1 LPCPKG
7 THLEISF
14 GTSVEHK
21 LSRCRFTCFIR
32 NTLSLQPCSFFGTS
46 EDTLGGHLTLQ
57 NRSKKRS
64 KNGTHF
70 GCSLGASW
78 FTFGSFWVPPPL
90 TPTRRRPDAD
100 LACNPWPCSP
110 VKCFEQN
117 PSVAR
122 ALLVFRIW
130 WFRRLG
136 ISFAY
141 NFDLSKDCRSDPRGP
156 MLAFQRKGRGPIYP
170 LRDAGRGPFTD
181 CSLLP
186 RSPQDKY
193 QHVRSQDIS
202 IRRYV
207 GGFGCPWA
215 RPRRP
220 DISICIYVSGLD
232 PPNPKNEQ
240 GSSHSH
246 FGSPRLCRRPLTPT

>member
-1 LPCPKG
+1 MLYKK
-7 THLEISF
+7 HALAAALLVF
-14 GTSVEHK
+14 WD
-21 LSRCRFTCFIR
+21 IR
-32 NTLSLQPCSFFGTS
+32 GHSWRPLDVAESLQKTIQKWNPFWMLSGRLLVHFWFI
-46 EDTLGGHLTLQ
+46 LG
-57 NRSKKRS
+57 
-64 KNGTHF
+64 
-70 GCSLGASW
+70 
-78 FTFGSFWVPPPL
+78 PP
-90 TPTRRRPDAD
+90 PTRRRPDAD
-100 LACNPWPCSP
+100 LAVNPWPSSP
-110 VKCFEQN
+110 VGCFEQN

-193 QHVRSQDIS
+193 QHVRYRPIHVY
-202 IRRYV
+202 IYIYKY
-207 GGFGCPWA
+207 GFGQKQYLY
-215 RPRRP
+215 
-220 DISICIYVSGLD
+220 IYTYIYIYTYKS
-232 PPNPKNEQ
+232 
-240 GSSHSH
+240 
-246 FGSPRLCRRPLTPT
+246 RLQTHRLEL